1 MFRFTCG
8 TIVKAGSHSCFALLF
23 IVLKLNNF
31 FVCLWERVQQI
42 YMFIVSRVAITFFV
56 FRFFTCLFILFFF
69 FSGKSKNQEEKDDGE
84 KEHIEPLF

>member
-1 MFRFTCG
+1 M
-8 TIVKAGSHSCFALLF
+8 KAGSHCCFVLLF

-56 FRFFTCLFILFFF
+56 FRFFTCLYIYLF
-69 FSGKSKNQEEKDDGE
+69 FSGKSENQEEKDDGE